1 MCIKSS
7 FDSFTIGGLLLL
19 NLHSDLK
26 ELHDNVLYDNE
37 QKPKMIL
44 NYITNEILQ
53 ENNNV

>member
-19 NLHSDLK
+19 NLYSDLK
-26 ELHDNVLYDNE
+26 ELHENV
-37 QKPKMIL
+37 
-44 NYITNEILQ
+44 TNEILQ